1 MARRPR
7 SRKRDDARRI
17 QARVEPDRRDRRGQ
31 PPPPGQVRR
40 HLMGRHRGQ
49 PAEPAQPGGDR
60 LQRRQAVTGCR
71 PRRDQRP
78 GRIRPGRQ
86 RQQLPSGP
94 PAAPRPGQ
102 RTGTATT
109 TPSTPAPASGSRSA
123 VRSHGRAGTRPAAA
137 AAAAS
142 ISTAMITAAP
152 YRRRDHK
159 SAGSS
164 TCVRPQRR
172 HLPRRGQNSSGPDSI
187 ATTRR
192 RAHPHRASTAP
203 QHGDR
208 SRPAASRAST
218 LPAGP
223 RTVITVVPPPAP
235 PRRPSPEPRQRNT
248 GRAAAITDMAT
259 VTPSSNPR
267 TPNPPDH
274 IKTTP
279 STAGDPRPVDILNG
293 G

>member
-1 MARRPR
+1 
-7 SRKRDDARRI
+7 
-17 QARVEPDRRDRRGQ
+17 
-31 PPPPGQVRR
+31 
-40 HLMGRHRGQ
+40 
-49 PAEPAQPGGDR
+49 
-60 LQRRQAVTGCR
+60 
-71 PRRDQRP
+71 
-78 GRIRPGRQ
+78 
-86 RQQLPSGP
+86 
-94 PAAPRPGQ
+94 
-102 RTGTATT
+102 
-109 TPSTPAPASGSRSA
+109 
-123 VRSHGRAGTRPAAA
+123 
-137 AAAAS
+137 
-142 ISTAMITAAP
+142 MITAAP

-172 HLPRRGQNSSGPDSI
+172 HLPRRGRNSSGPENI

-192 RAHPHRASTAP
+192 RAQPHRASTAP

-218 LPAGP
+218 LAAGTSY
-223 RTVITVVPPPAP
+223 RHHRGATSGTVQAAFPGIKAK
-235 PRRPSPEPRQRNT
+235 RNT

-267 TPNPPDH
+267 TTNPPDH

-279 STAGDPRPVDILNG
+279 STARDPCPVDILNG